1 MIQTFNILSG
11 YQSIVGTALYH
22 IPMLVAMLLFIRI
35 PSRDELEQVFI
46 GESLYVIFWYYFCL
60 SLHGLL
66 TFVSLFDLLQLVG
79 TEVANWFWAS
89 D

>member
-35 PSRDELEQVFI
+35 PSRDEIEQVFI
-46 GESLYVIFWYYFCL
+46 EEPSLVI
-60 SLHGLL
+60 S
-66 TFVSLFDLLQLVG
+66 
-79 TEVANWFWAS
+79 
-89 D
+89 